1 MLKMLLSQK
10 REVDNMWYIIKDLL
24 LVVLGAG
31 IGVTIIALVQAG
43 SIADRR
49 IEENWRN
56 EE

>member
-1 MLKMLLSQK
+1 
-10 REVDNMWYIIKDLL
+10 MWYIIKDLL